1 MNLIMYIMNRLLKV
15 LPLFL
20 FIACYSLDKEVKE
33 VMDSV
38 ESRQQMALGA
48 FLGYYENE
56 GEHLELAKFLVAN
69 IMSKHSI
76 EGKSYQEYQAF
87 LDSASAKEQ
96 TINNRKNFDYRTS
109 LSHLLNKRE
118 CVKIYDLEIL
128 DVDSLI
134 QNTDTALDIWMQTP
148 WAGQYSNEIFKQY
161 IVPYRIADEPLE
173 YGWRTDAY
181 EKYKHL
187 LQAYKDSS
195 LVALCRHVY
204 QHLDYRTNNLFW
216 GEPLQ
221 SYSANVKYKQGTCSD
236 YAVFLAM
243 VMRSLGIPTSLDF
256 VPYWGDR
263 NNGHTFNSLLLPD
276 GTCRG
281 YDNEEDIVHGLT
293 LPGKV
298 PKIYRKMYEVQRSSL
313 LYKLRDAEYIPEV
326 FAQHDL
332 IDVTEHYS
340 LPLSDVTIVPR
351 LDENQT
357 KIAYLSVFSPGEWR
371 PIAWAEYRK
380 GKQVSFKRIGV
391 GYTLDEEVCDKGENL
406 GKGCLFLPVCYVDG
420 EMLPIHYPFILTQ
433 EELPRYLIPNEEKRE
448 RVVLHRK
455 FPRRKRVI
463 DFARKMQGGY
473 FELSNDPDFNK
484 SVLVYFIDSVPA
496 SHLQIIP
503 ILEKE
508 KYRYMRYY
516 KRDGGISIGEIGCLD
531 SQDKIVQGKL
541 LADHVLMDD
550 SDLKNINDGNI
561 LSFFDIGELKNTW
574 VGLDFGKPQ
583 KFSALFFSPRTDD
596 NDISLG
602 DEYELFYWNQ
612 DWVSLGKQIA
622 TGYSLAY
629 EEVPKNSL
637 LWLRNLTKGV
647 EERPFTYENG
657 MQIWW

>member
-263 NNGHTFNSLLLPD
+263 IM
-276 GTCRG
+276 
-281 YDNEEDIVHGLT
+281 DILLT
-293 LPGKV
+293 L
-298 PKIYRKMYEVQRSSL
+298 
-313 LYKLRDAEYIPEV
+313 
-326 FAQHDL
+326 
-332 IDVTEHYS
+332 
-340 LPLSDVTIVPR
+340 
-351 LDENQT
+351 
-357 KIAYLSVFSPGEWR
+357 
-371 PIAWAEYRK
+371 
-380 GKQVSFKRIGV
+380 
-391 GYTLDEEVCDKGENL
+391 CC
-406 GKGCLFLPVCYVDG
+406 CL
-420 EMLPIHYPFILTQ
+420 M
-433 EELPRYLIPNEEKRE
+433 
-448 RVVLHRK
+448 
-455 FPRRKRVI
+455 
-463 DFARKMQGGY
+463 
-473 FELSNDPDFNK
+473 
-484 SVLVYFIDSVPA
+484 VLV
-496 SHLQIIP
+496 
-503 ILEKE
+503 EG
-508 KYRYMRYY
+508 M
-516 KRDGGISIGEIGCLD
+516 
-531 SQDKIVQGKL
+531 
-541 LADHVLMDD
+541 
-550 SDLKNINDGNI
+550 
-561 LSFFDIGELKNTW
+561 T
-574 VGLDFGKPQ
+574 
-583 KFSALFFSPRTDD
+583 
-596 NDISLG
+596 
-602 DEYELFYWNQ
+602 
-612 DWVSLGKQIA
+612 
-622 TGYSLAY
+622 
-629 EEVPKNSL
+629 
-637 LWLRNLTKGV
+637 TKK
-647 EERPFTYENG
+647 T
-657 MQIWW
+657 